1 MAKNIKYRD
10 KHTLIGWQKELNK
23 EDFSESSRTRNRKNS
38 REFKRFC
45 FRMSLHDKDW
55 WDCVSENDK
64 YNIWHNWDFNNDKY
78 IRNFPKFLIY
88 VKNTYKIDQSLY
100 RDKKINRLLNDK

>member
-23 EDFSESSRTRNRKNS
+23 EDTSETVRLGRKKNR
-38 REFKRFC
+38 EAKRFY
-45 FRMSLHDKDW
+45 FKMSLYDKDW
-55 WDCVSENDK
+55 WDCISDNDK
-64 YNIWHNWDFNNDKY
+64 YRIWQDWLWDGGKH
-78 IRNFPKFLIY
+78 IRNFPKFITY